1 MRTNT
6 LIALTLILFGAVL
19 RLVPHPWNFAP
30 LGAIALY
37 GGAMFGRRLRFVVPF
52 GALLASDLIIGFYSP
67 GVMLSVYG
75 SFAVMVAIGSWVGRR
90 MSAAKILAA
99 SLTSSILFFL
109 VTNGAVWAFGHGY
122 SRTVGGLIE
131 TYIAG
136 LPFFR
141 NTLAS
146 DLVYSG
152 LFFGATAAV
161 TAFVRRSKEGPQP
174 TV

>member
-52 GALLASDLIIGFYSP
+52 IALFTSDLIIGFYNP

-75 SFAVMVAIGSWVGRR
+75 SFAVMVLIGGWIGRR
-90 MSAAKILAA
+90 LSVAKVLAA

-109 VTNGAVWAFGHGY
+109 ATNASVWAFGHGY
-122 SRTVGGLIE
+122 SRTAGGLVDA
-131 TYIAG
+131 YVAG

-152 LFFGATAAV
+152 LFFGTTAAV
-161 TAFVRRSKEGPQP
+161 TALVRRRNASPQP